1 MKPTGMDYS
10 KQIASS
16 MIESAL
22 VRLNKSQIADLNET
36 IRKEAFVKPKD
47 APPKLIGQNF
57 KGIDIN
63 NPLEGVS
70 GDLRKEIIRIIDRD
84 YRYDGGQKIKRG
96 SEEGTA
102 SLAQVRVANADPR
115 QLDVEPMT
123 LQNVANLDMDK
134 LVRDVS
140 FHNTYNTGLGGEA
153 LGRLREDVSV
163 LDLFDSKKRDK
174 KGKIIGDYL
183 GSDGLPMTRANWTDS
198 GYRKTTMQPVS
209 GLLTHDRL
217 MKLERDMKRQ
227 GLL

>member
-1 MKPTGMDYS
+1 
-10 KQIASS
+10 
-16 MIESAL
+16 
-22 VRLNKSQIADLNET
+22 
-36 IRKEAFVKPKD
+36 
-47 APPKLIGQNF
+47 
-57 KGIDIN
+57 
-63 NPLEGVS
+63 
-70 GDLRKEIIRIIDRD
+70 
-84 YRYDGGQKIKRG
+84 
-96 SEEGTA
+96 
-102 SLAQVRVANADPR
+102 
-115 QLDVEPMT
+115 MT